1 MTDTEITCIIT
12 PTTATEVLV
21 PIVWAVLGNKPF
33 DWTDTTKIML
43 LSFARGLLVFTQSV
57 LTWLTLAQKPFCLLT
72 WLSIQSILRMINSQS
87 TVVCV
92 CLMPFLLGLTDSVC
106 VISSESSGETVE
118 TFMEETQHHVS
129 PLPVSVTE
137 AEDHSVP
144 SLIINTVQISHIVP
158 YSFLSNCEIRVSLL
172 DKQEWIIMSKESM
185 FHSDI
190 HHYGIFKWLYNISFY
205 WSYSCLFV
213 NYSDIDPEYE

>member
-1 MTDTEITCIIT
+1 
-12 PTTATEVLV
+12 
-21 PIVWAVLGNKPF
+21 
-33 DWTDTTKIML
+33 
-43 LSFARGLLVFTQSV
+43 
-57 LTWLTLAQKPFCLLT
+57 
-72 WLSIQSILRMINSQS
+72 MINSQS

-118 TFMEETQHHVS
+118 TFMEETQHLVS

-144 SLIINTVQISHIVP
+144 SLVINTVQISHIVP

-172 DKQEWIIMSKESM
+172 DDTGVNYNVQREHVSLRYTSLN
-185 FHSDI
+185 D
-190 HHYGIFKWLYNISFY
+190 GIFKQLYISFY
-205 WSYSCLFV
+205 
-213 NYSDIDPEYE
+213 